1 MSETASLDGPV
12 DVETYGPW
20 ALIVGGSEGIG
31 AACARQLAA
40 KGFNIVL
47 TARKVEPLQ
56 ALAQELSGTG
66 ALVRYGSVDLSQP
79 DALDRTRALTDD
91 IDVGLLLYIAGA
103 NDTRGNFLD
112 LDPKVYRSVIAIN
125 VIGQTEFARHYG
137 ALMRDRGRGGIVLA
151 GSLSNFLG
159 AATLAAYTA
168 SKAFSRIFTEALW
181 AECAEV
187 NIDVLHVVVGYTDTP
202 AMRRLG
208 LDTSSAQSPEDAAD
222 EIMASIRKGPLLL
235 LGGEASLKI
244 ATLRSQITDRGG
256 LIRTAATPRRENISH
271 VGKS

>member
-1 MSETASLDGPV
+1 MSKPV
-12 DVETYGPW
+12 DLDTYGPW

-31 AACARQLAA
+31 AACARQLAEL
-40 KGFNIVL
+40 GFNLVL
-47 TARKVEPLQ
+47 IARKPEPLQ
-56 ALAQELSGTG
+56 ALAAALADTG
-66 ALVRYGSVDLSQP
+66 VEVRYASVDLSGP
-79 DALDRTRALTDD
+79 DALERTRALTDD
-91 IDVGLLLYIAGA
+91 VEIGLLLYIAGA

-112 LDPKVYRSVIAIN
+112 LDPKVYRSLIAIN
-125 VIGQTEFARHYG
+125 VIGQTEFTHHYG
-137 ALMRDRGRGGIVLA
+137 GLMKRRGRGGIVLA

-181 AECAEV
+181 AECAEM

-208 LDTSSAQSPEDAAD
+208 LDTSSAQSPEQAAR
-222 EIMASIRKGPLLL
+222 ETLAAIRHGPLLF
-235 LGGEASLKI
+235 LGGEASVRT
-244 ATLRSQITDRGG
+244 AALRSQLGDRGA

-271 VGKS
+271 LGKS